1 MLLSYS
7 LIMLEPISFFTFC
20 LSNSEMVINQDFSIQ
35 SSDGLPENWMIWKPI
50 LPQASCQIKVISEG
64 LLMDAPNKP
73 FAVGGVYQ
81 NIKGIREN
89 TAYSIKT
96 ECQLF
101 NIAPQSILVRVYW
114 MKNGNLI
121 HPAGMFARGPIIN
134 GNMAIFEDV
143 LVPLNGANEVQISIE
158 LKWPQGGHVIW
169 KNVSFFPTSL
179 PKPRNVKIGTVY
191 LRPSNSTPE
200 NNLKLWCE
208 QIDNAGKLGLDI
220 VCLGECITS
229 VGTTC
234 TVKDCAKTIPGE
246 DTEILGNAARRNHIW
261 VVAGLTE
268 LDGDN
273 VYNTAVLIDRNGNL
287 AGKYRKVHLPRE
299 EWKQGVTPGKDYP
312 VFKTDFGTI
321 AMQICYDWFFPETET
336 IFALKGAEIIFA
348 PTWGNTLPDHDG
360 IADGETVFRVRAR
373 DNGVYMVPSVYDGNS
388 LVIDPMGRIL
398 TSSNGKEGVF
408 WAEVDLNNRELLDW
422 VGYWRSIGHR
432 HRMIE
437 TYHSLL
443 EYPKKPIY

>member
-1 MLLSYS
+1 MLLSHG
-7 LIMLEPISFFTFC
+7 LIIFESINLFIFC
-20 LSNSEMVINQDFSIQ
+20 SSDKEMILNQDFSIQ
-35 SSDGLPENWMIWKPI
+35 SSDGLPENWTIWKPI

-64 LLMDAPNKP
+64 LLMDAPNRP

-81 NIKGIREN
+81 NIRGVHEN

-96 ECQLF
+96 ECRIT

-114 MKNGNLI
+114 MKNGNPI
-121 HPAGMFARGPIIN
+121 HPAGMFVRGPFIN
-134 GNMAIFEDV
+134 GNIASFDDV
-143 LVPLNGANEVQISIE
+143 LVAPKDANSAQISLE
-158 LKWPQGGHVIW
+158 FKWPKGGFVIW
-169 KNVSFFPTSL
+169 KNVNFSPTSL
-179 PKPRNVKIGTVY
+179 PEPRKVKIGTVY

-200 NNLKLWCE
+200 NNLRLWCE

-234 TVKDCAKTIPGE
+234 TVKDCAKIIPGE
-246 DTEILGNAARRNHIW
+246 DTEILGNAAKRNNIW

-268 LDGDN
+268 LDGEN

-299 EWKQGVTPGKDYP
+299 EWKQGVTPGNDYP

-321 AMQICYDWFFPETET
+321 AMQICYDWFFPEPET

-398 TSSNGKEGVF
+398 ANSNGKEGVF
-408 WAEVDLNNRELLDW
+408 WAEVDLNNREQLDW
-422 VGYWRSIGHR
+422 VGYWRSIGPR
-432 HRMIE
+432 HRMID
-437 TYHSLL
+437 TYGPLL